1 LLRFTT
7 SVHLQSSVIF
17 AKQKK
22 YAGPSQANDF
32 LISKWWYAIQHA
44 IPAAKREETSTNNLE
59 LVLPLVFS
67 IPISG
72 CCMMTI
78 DYVRTLQAGK

>member
-44 IPAAKREETSTNNLE
+44 IPAAKRKETSTNILE
-59 LVLPLVFS
+59 LVLPLLF
-67 IPISG
+67 PFPLRLLYD
-72 CCMMTI
+72 
-78 DYVRTLQAGK
+78 DY